1 LKTVQFFLV
10 EGCDVFGLHPL
21 KQRSMPKGCFATI
34 PKSDGGGSIEKLH
47 AFLDARFPGSNPNIP
62 RLLSFKPWPT

>member
-1 LKTVQFFLV
+1 
-10 EGCDVFGLHPL
+10 
-21 KQRSMPKGCFATI
+21 MPKRCFATI

-62 RLLSFKPWPT
+62 RLLFIQAMANIIKEPTGFFLS